1 MHRYYSAGSDSS
13 DVSMYSETTPHSKDF
28 MHPASGAFH
37 HKRFSSSRMAP
48 SPRELLA
55 KSVATQRQE
64 QTTDDIPAQILEAN
78 GQAEAAA
85 LFRKEGIDSEFAR
98 EELLG
103 DTARQ
108 ELKFLGLSPKQ
119 CIKVARVLKKN
130 AHRLSEKPSEEQIP
144 ELKLPKSQL
153 AQLDVVSEQEEDS
166 EDEVEQAPRRLRT
179 VVSLSRDPNFRQ
191 SRGSMLA
198 MPKLKLLNS
207 VMEAPVLEENS
218 EDDSDFGTVPG
229 SVMSLSPSGPATSV
243 KLPSPPP
250 LVPRTSSGGFSSRS
264 ATITPRG
271 GSVPPPTPGAQ
282 VQKRLLSFLAELSTE
297 IQDGSLSEKLFDGTP
312 ERERMNT
319 SQLHWETLK
328 NLFPLKRNTMS
339 RLRSDAEKFTYN
351 PKYTNDMGYPT
362 NASINSSEFSRLF
375 ENINLNNIGSP
386 YHLEEMGCIRNT
398 RNYEREILDQIAVA
412 TGAHPDEVTGYIT
425 HGGTE
430 AALYGLWNGRQ
441 RLEIA
446 SGGVLPVL
454 YYSAECH
461 YSCAKIANILGLVGE
476 KVDYDSDRSMS
487 VSALK
492 EALAR
497 HPGKPAMIVAT
508 IGTTFLEAV
517 DHVPAIKETL
527 ELSGVPHWIHAD
539 AAYLGMVLPFLK
551 NPSPRFADFCWSWK
565 GGIDSISISGHK
577 FCGTNVPCG
586 IGMVRKPADGKM
598 AGMGVQ
604 EYANVNDNTIS
615 GCRNGNVV
623 LELWLTF
630 QRFWREGFEYIVAE
644 NVARAES
651 AYQKLEKAGLNPWR
665 FDKQSMSI
673 VFDRPANQE
682 LCEFFH
688 LMCRGDRCHV
698 MAHNTSPEDMDILL
712 EAIEASKAGL
722 WSPPE
727 YIE

>member
-1 MHRYYSAGSDSS
+1 MHRFNSAGSDSS
-13 DVSMYSETTPHSKDF
+13 DVSMYSDNGRSTT
-28 MHPASGAFH
+28 SGKVFLYPLSDQ
-37 HKRFSSSRMAP
+37 KRFPMRSTP
-48 SPRELLA
+48 SPRSVLA
-55 KSVATQRQE
+55 KSAAETA
-64 QTTDDIPAQILEAN
+64 DDIPAQVLEAN
-78 GQAEAAA
+78 GHAEAAA
-85 LFRKEGIDSEFAR
+85 LFRREGIDSEFAR
-98 EELLG
+98 EELIG

-119 CIKVARVLKKN
+119 CIKVARVLKNN
-130 AHRLSEKPSEEQIP
+130 AQRFSGEPREVFSEEPKEVFSVKPVEEEIP
-144 ELKLPKSQL
+144 ELNLPESQL
-153 AQLDVVSEQEEDS
+153 AHLDAVSETEDS
-166 EDEVEQAPRRLRT
+166 EPEVEQAPRRLRT
-179 VVSLSRDPNFRQ
+179 VVSLSRDPNYRQ
-191 SRGSMLA
+191 ARGSILA
-198 MPKLKLLNS
+198 LPSMPKLHLNS
-207 VMEAPVLEENS
+207 VREGPEDS
-218 EDDSDFGTVPG
+218 EDESDVGSGLG
-229 SVMSLSPSGPATSV
+229 SVMSMSQPLSPVRT
-243 KLPSPPP
+243 
-250 LVPRTSSGGFSSRS
+250 TSSGSFSSRS
-264 ATITPRG
+264 ATNT
-271 GSVPPPTPGAQ
+271 SSSSKEATPGVH

-297 IQDGSLSEKLFDGTP
+297 IKDGSLSEKLFDGTP
-312 ERERMNT
+312 ERERMNS

-328 NLFPLKRNTMS
+328 SLFPLKRNTMA

-351 PKYTNDMGYPT
+351 PKFTNDMGYPT
-362 NASINSSEFSRLF
+362 NQSINSSEFSRLF
-375 ENINLNNIGSP
+375 ENINLNNIGSA
-386 YHLEEMGCIRNT
+386 YNLEEMGCVRNT
-398 RNYEREILDQIAVA
+398 RDYEREVLDQVAVA

-446 SGGVLPVL
+446 SGTLPVL

-476 KVDYDSDRSMS
+476 KVAYDEDRSMS
-487 VSALK
+487 VDALK
-492 EALAR
+492 KALAR

-517 DHVPAIKETL
+517 DHVPAIKRTL
-527 ELSGVPHWIHAD
+527 EEVGVPHWIHAD

-586 IGMVRKPADGKM
+586 IGMVKKPEDGKM

-630 QRFWREGFEYIVAE
+630 QRFWREGFEYLVAE
-644 NVARAES
+644 NLTRSES
-651 AYQKLEKAGLNPWR
+651 AFQKLEKAGMNPWR
-665 FDKQSMSI
+665 FDEQSMSI

-682 LCEFFH
+682 LCEHFH

-698 MAHNTSPEDMDILL
+698 MAHNTPPEDMDILL
-712 EAIEASKAGL
+712 EAIEASKAGT

-727 YIE
+727 YTA